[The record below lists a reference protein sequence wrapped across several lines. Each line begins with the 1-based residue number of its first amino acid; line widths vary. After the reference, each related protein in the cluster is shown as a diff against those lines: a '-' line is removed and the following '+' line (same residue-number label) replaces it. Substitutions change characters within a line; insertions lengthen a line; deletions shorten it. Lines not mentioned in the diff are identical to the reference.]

1 MLDLT
6 AIVAATLTVALLVSV
21 YALLITEIRGPL

>member
-1 MLDLT
+1 MMDLT
-6 AIVAATLTVALLVSV
+6 AIVAAAITVMLLISI

>member
-1 MLDLT
+1 MMDIT
-6 AIVAATLTVALLVSV
+6 AIVAAAITVMLLISI